1 MNNRTHDIDD
11 AVDGTCEWLPL
22 HETYINWANCDR
34 GLLWIKGKPG
44 SGKSTLLK
52 HVLRRVETK
61 PGMGDESIAL
71 SFFFHGRGSKLQ
83 KTPLGLFRSLL
94 HQLLT
99 RVPDS
104 LSQLVDAFQ
113 QRCGTIGTVGNKWQW
128 HARELRDFF
137 QSSLLTVLGRW
148 SVVLFVDALD
158 ECGEENAVYLVE
170 CFKLLVKK
178 LPPFTSRFRICFSC
192 RHYPILELDYGSE
205 ICMEDGNMRDITVFV
220 QTQLSTL
227 RIRSASTIANTIT
240 RRALGVFMWARLVVE
255 RVLALA
261 RRGEG
266 LKKIKAEIRRIPPEL
281 DALYDELVRSMEDM
295 AMSQKMIQWICFS
308 TKPLS
313 IEELRWALAIDPDHP
328 HKSMQLCQKS
338 EDYTWDNETM
348 EWRIKTLSCGLAET
362 VLSFEWW
369 DPNPKTVQFIHQSVK
384 DYFIKKGLS
393 TLAALNGSMVSS
405 FLAVGRAHCSLSR
418 TCICY
423 LAMEEIAWWI
433 NHGQDGLKPEFPLL
447 PYATTSWM
455 FYAKQG
461 GAKGVCQD
469 DLLQNIGWPSEDRV
483 KLWVR
488 VYRTVRRSS
497 SDCPSEGT
505 SLLHVISRYKLTQLL
520 SVILQKAEKWTLD
533 INCPDNDGC
542 TPLLWAAVEG
552 HKAIVKLLLATGKV
566 DIDAGDKYGRT
577 PLSHA
582 AEHGHKALVKLLL
595 DTGEADVNA
604 VCCFLQTPL
613 FYAVKFGH
621 EAVIKLLLAT
631 GSVSVDAGDW
641 YGRTPLLYAAKHGH
655 AVIVKLLLDTG
666 DVDVNVGDYCGKTPL
681 SYAAKRGNEDIV
693 KLLLAT
699 DQVDVAAT
707 SSYPR
712 TPLLYA
718 AERGYAAVVK
728 LLLDAGNGNF
738 NGGGHFRQTALLYAA
753 KLGHED
759 IVKLLLAIG
768 KVNVDAKDRYRR
780 TPLLYA
786 ADHGRAAVVKLLL
799 DTGNV
804 NVDARDRYYRRTPLQ
819 WATKRGHVA
828 VVELLQR
835 YSGRAVSS

>member
-1 MNNRTHDIDD
+1 MASSPSEINSGGLARSAPADVSFRNSGSGTQCGNMGDGPQNVNSGPGYQFNVQRQYIGVPSSEKPDPLQECQKSLAFPEMNNRTHDIDD

-348 EWRIKTLSCGLAET
+348 ERRIKTLSCGLAET
-362 VLSFEWW
+362 
-369 DPNPKTVQFIHQSVK
+369 
-384 DYFIKKGLS
+384 
-393 TLAALNGSMVSS
+393 
-405 FLAVGRAHCSLSR
+405 
-418 TCICY
+418 
-423 LAMEEIAWWI
+423 
-433 NHGQDGLKPEFPLL
+433 
-447 PYATTSWM
+447 
-455 FYAKQG
+455 
-461 GAKGVCQD
+461 
-469 DLLQNIGWPSEDRV
+469 NIGWPSEDRV

-520 SVILQKAEKWTLD
+520 SVILQKAEKSTLD

-631 GSVSVDAGDW
+631 GSVSVDAGDG

-819 WATKRGHVA
+819 WATKRGHAA